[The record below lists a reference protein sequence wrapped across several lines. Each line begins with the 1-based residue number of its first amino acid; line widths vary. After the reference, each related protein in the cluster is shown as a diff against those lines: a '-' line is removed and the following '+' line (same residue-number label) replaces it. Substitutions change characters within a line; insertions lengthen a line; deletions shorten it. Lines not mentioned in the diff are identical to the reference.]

1 MITIKDEHILLDQT
15 YNNAEAAI
23 VAAGEFLVGHGLV
36 SPPYIDSMLARQ
48 RKVSVYVG
56 NFVALPHGDGEGQPY
71 IEKEGICLI
80 QVPDGVNFGS
90 SIEGKTIGS
99 FAGHRF
105 FLLGYRKRDGVERC
119 QRSAGDPE
127 YSPKQLTGTS
137 KYQCKKQTTSPPV
150 ECCLLFLCAC

>member
-1 MITIKDEHILLDQT
+1 MITIKDEHILLDHT

-23 VAAGEFLVGHGLV
+23 VAAGEFLVGQGLV

-90 SIEGKTIGS
+90 SKEPQIATIL
-99 FAGHRF
+99 FVVA
-105 FLLGYRKRDGVERC
+105 LKE
-119 QRSAGDPE
+119 
-127 YSPKQLTGTS
+127 KQLEALQDIAFFCS
-137 KYQCKKQTTSPPV
+137 DIENVMALSDAKDLRAIQYILQNS
-150 ECCLLFLCAC
+150 

>member
-56 NFVALPHGDGEGQPY
+56 NFVALPHGM
-71 IEKEGICLI
+71 
-80 QVPDGVNFGS
+80 
-90 SIEGKTIGS
+90 
-99 FAGHRF
+99 A
-105 FLLGYRKRDGVERC
+105 RDSPILKKKV
-119 QRSAGDPE
+119 SA
-127 YSPKQLTGTS
+127 
-137 KYQCKKQTTSPPV
+137 
-150 ECCLLFLCAC
+150 